1 MEHKGRSFP
10 SSISPQQKA
19 SEAGCHNS
27 KPLTSALR
35 YAAFYD
41 MPPGGGL
48 GPRYI
53 EDYQIMVFQKG
64 RGRVTLG
71 EESYNIFGG
80 DAVFYCPHVRHQ
92 IVSSTEAPLRL
103 AGIHFVF
110 DRRDNQRLNPLP
122 DFHCTK
128 PYEDIASP
136 MPFDP
141 ELTAVLTLAADNEVG
156 RFTESL
162 ILSYLT
168 DPLGRTLEK
177 QGLLLQL
184 FQAWHD
190 AMRRENTPNALPP
203 RYRRLI
209 DECQRLLVA
218 SLAHP
223 PTTQQLAQRADLAPS
238 TFATLFKKH
247 TGYSV
252 GAFINHQRLL
262 EARRLLVQGRLSV
275 KEVSAAVGFHDPL
288 YFSRRFARHYG
299 HSPSALRNGNH
310 APSTKNAESLSAQE

>member
-1 MEHKGRSFP
+1 MEHKGRSLP
-10 SSISPQQKA
+10 DSISPQPEA
-19 SEAGCHNS
+19 SEADCLGS
-27 KPLTSALR
+27 KILTPALR

-64 RGRVTLG
+64 RGTVTLG
-71 EESYNIFGG
+71 HETHNVFGG
-80 DAVFYCPHVRHQ
+80 DAVFYRPNVRHH
-92 IVSSTEAPLRL
+92 IISSTEAPLRL

-110 DRRDNQRLNPLP
+110 DCRDNERLNPFP
-122 DFHCTK
+122 DFNCTS
-128 PYEDIASP
+128 PYENIASP
-136 MPFDP
+136 MPLKP
-141 ELTAVLTLAADNEVG
+141 ELTSVLTLAADNEVG
-156 RFTESL
+156 RFSESL
-162 ILSYLT
+162 ILSSLT
-168 DPLGRTLEK
+168 DPLGRTMEK

-190 AMRRENTPNALPP
+190 AMRRENTSNTLSP

-209 DECQRLLVA
+209 DECQRLLVTN
-218 SLAHP
+218 LTHP
-223 PTTQQLAQRADLAPS
+223 PTAAELAKHADLAPS
-238 TFATLFKKH
+238 TFAALFKKH

-252 GAFINHQRLL
+252 GAFVNYQRLL

-288 YFSRRFARHYG
+288 YFSRCFARHYG

-310 APSTKNAESLSAQE
+310 APSAKSASFPSS